1 MTSKTLMP
9 FGKWKG
15 KPLSDVPRSYLDWLF
30 DQDGAEEKYPDLFT
44 WYAEGG
50 DASPVATAKEVNI
63 NFEEDKLL
71 LSMPT
76 PFRTWWDT
84 QYGRNL
90 TKVDSAFRLP
100 YLRVAMAAWQA
111 ASEQLATAG
120 LGPITPSLV
129 PPSMKASPPPPPPK
143 KPTPTSREVD
153 LANISLDED
162 VPF

>member
-15 KPLSDVPRSYLDWLF
+15 KPLSDVPRSYFDWLF

-44 WYAEGG
+44 WYTEGG
-50 DASPVATAKEVNI
+50 DASKVASTEEVNL
-63 NFEEDKLL
+63 NFEEDRLL

-76 PFRTWWDT
+76 PFKTWWVS

-100 YLRVAMAAWQA
+100 YLRVAMTAWQA
-111 ASEQLATAG
+111 ASEQLSTAG
-120 LGPITPSLV
+120 IIPVRTPII
-129 PPSMKASPPPPPPK
+129 PPSVKATPPPPRKPP
-143 KPTPTSREVD
+143 SDVD
-153 LANISLDED
+153 LANISLPETDDEPP
-162 VPF
+162 PF